1 MKLYIIDYEKAK
13 AISIIPFG
21 AMLLLVSFF
30 VMYSGYIIWILL
42 MIGGIAA
49 IGTGIY
55 KLAAF
60 SKKQEEFDDFKRCGK
75 KLTGRIAA
83 VHQGNNSVKKG
94 KNATP
99 VIAECVVTDPDTGE
113 EKHFRSR
120 SSIVGGLVDIGGMYV
135 DIYTYPSGQY
145 YVDFESARLEAEE
158 GGRKVHDF
166 R

>member
-13 AISIIPFG
+13 ALSIIPFG
-21 AMLLLVSFF
+21 AMMAFCSFF
-30 VMYSGYIIWILL
+30 IMLSGHFMWIPTMLF
-42 MIGGIAA
+42 GVGCVGFGIFR
-49 IGTGIY
+49 
-55 KLAAF
+55 LVAF

-83 VHQGNNSVKKG
+83 VHQGNNIAKKR

-113 EKHFRSR
+113 EKYFRSR
-120 SSIVGGLVDIGGMYV
+120 SSIVGGLVDIGGMYA
-135 DIYTYPSGQY
+135 DIYVYPSGQY
-145 YVDFESARLEAEE
+145 YVDLKSARLEAEKN
-158 GGRKVHDF
+158 GVKVHDF